1 MGSSS
6 RVDPGF
12 LDKTWE
18 EMKKLK
24 GFLPHDADGAFAQ
37 KGFCMTKARNQK
49 LLRNHLEQ
57 GRQEIHWSL
66 AL

>member
-24 GFLPHDADGAFAQ
+24 GFLPHDANGALLR
-37 KGFCMTKARNQK
+37 KGFV
-49 LLRNHLEQ
+49 
-57 GRQEIHWSL
+57 
-66 AL
+66 

>member
-18 EMKKLK
+18 EMKNLK
-24 GFLPHDADGAFAQ
+24 GFLPHDANGA
-37 KGFCMTKARNQK
+37 
-49 LLRNHLEQ
+49 LLRKGLV
-57 GRQEIHWSL
+57 
-66 AL
+66 